1 MYDQDTT
8 IAAISTPVGR
18 GGIGIIRISGPRA
31 VAIARPLFPSV
42 SSWERLPSHRLTL
55 ANIIDPIRG
64 SVVDQT
70 LLAYMKGPQTY
81 TREDVIEINC
91 HSGPL
96 VLKKILAL
104 VLGQGARLAEPGEFT
119 LRAFLNG
126 RIDLTQAE
134 GIIELIQAQT
144 DQALEQANKLLQ
156 GDLQKL
162 LQNLQEELLSL
173 SAQLEA
179 AIDFPDEE
187 LEILD
192 RQEWNR
198 LLQDRVLG
206 PLSQLIQDYE
216 EGRPFLEGISLV
228 IVGKPNVGKSS
239 LLNQLL
245 KEDRAIVTSIPGT
258 TRDTIEET
266 LLLKG
271 LPFRVIDTAGIRRA
285 RDEVEEVGI
294 RRTRGKVQEAQIVL
308 FLIDTSRALEEE
320 DGAIFR
326 EIEDKLLLIVLNK
339 MDLPS
344 VVSLEAVQKQFPGRD
359 MLPISARY
367 GQGIETLKEK
377 LQELFLQTHA
387 PEALPDLIPTLRQKQ
402 ILEQMVLSLTRAYQL
417 SEQNLSPEFIA
428 LDLQKALEELG
439 SLIGTTTTEDV
450 LDRVF
455 SRFCVG
461 K

>member
-1 MYDQDTT
+1 MFDQDT
-8 IAAISTPVGR
+8 IAAISTPVGF

-31 VAIARPLFPSV
+31 VAVAQPLFPSV
-42 SSWERLPSHRLTL
+42 SSWERLPSHHLTL
-55 ANIIDPIRG
+55 ANIIDPVRG
-64 SVVDQT
+64 SVLDQT

-91 HSGPL
+91 HGGPL
-96 VLKKILAL
+96 VLKKALEL
-104 VLGQGARLAEPGEFT
+104 VLRQGARLALPGEFT

-134 GIIELIQAQT
+134 GIIELIQSQT

-162 LQNLQEELLSL
+162 LKGLQEELLSL

-179 AIDFPDEE
+179 AIDFPEEE

-192 RQEWNR
+192 RQEWNQ
-198 LLQDRVLG
+198 LLQARVLD
-206 PLSQLIQDYE
+206 PLSRLIQAYE
-216 EGRPFLEGISLV
+216 DGRPFREGISLV

-271 LPFRVIDTAGIRRA
+271 LPFRLIDTAGIRRA
-285 RDEVEEVGI
+285 RDEVEEFGI
-294 RRTRGKVQEAQIVL
+294 QRTREKVQESQIVL
-308 FLIDTSRALEEE
+308 YLIDTSIPLAEE
-320 DGAIFR
+320 DRAIFL
-326 EIEDKLLLIVLNK
+326 EIENKPLVIILNK
-339 MDLPS
+339 MDLPA
-344 VVSLEAVQKQFPGRD
+344 VVSLAEVQKQFPGRD
-359 MLPISARY
+359 MLPISACY

-377 LQELFLQTHA
+377 LQELFNHTYV
-387 PEALPDLIPTLRQKQ
+387 PESLPDLIPTLRQKQ
-402 ILEQMVLSLTRAYQL
+402 IFEQMVLSLTRAYQL
-417 SEQNLSPEFIA
+417 SENKISPEFII

>member
-1 MYDQDTT
+1 MYDQDT
-8 IAAISTPVGR
+8 IAAISTPVGL
-18 GGIGIIRISGPRA
+18 GGIGIIRISGPQA
-31 VAIARPLFPSV
+31 VAIVQPLFPSI
-42 SSWERLPSHRLTL
+42 SFWERLPSHHLTL
-55 ANIIDPIRG
+55 ANIIDPAKG
-64 SVVDQT
+64 SVLDQT
-70 LLAYMKGPQTY
+70 LLTYLKGPQTY

-96 VLKKILAL
+96 VLKRVLEL

-162 LQNLQEELLSL
+162 LKGLQEELLSL

-192 RQEWNR
+192 RQEWNQI
-198 LLQDRVLG
+198 LQNRVLD
-206 PLSQLIQDYE
+206 PLSRLIQAYE
-216 EGRPFLEGISLV
+216 EGRPFWEGISLV

-266 LLLKG
+266 LLLRG
-271 LPFRVIDTAGIRRA
+271 LPFRLIDTAGIRRA
-285 RDEVEEVGI
+285 RDEVEEAGI
-294 RRTRGKVQEAQIVL
+294 QRTRGKVQEAQIVL
-308 FLIDTSRALEEE
+308 FLIDTSIALKEE
-320 DGAIFR
+320 DRAIYQ
-326 EIEDKLLLIVLNK
+326 EIGDKPLLIVLNK
-339 MDLPS
+339 MDLPA
-344 VVSLEAVQKQFPGRD
+344 VVSIEAVQKQFPGRD
-359 MLPISARY
+359 MLSISARY

-377 LQELFLQTHA
+377 LQELFLQIHV

-417 SEQNLSPEFIA
+417 SEQNQSPEFIA

>member
-1 MYDQDTT
+1 MYDQDT

-31 VAIARPLFPSV
+31 AAIAQPLFPSV

-55 ANIIDPIRG
+55 ANLIDPVRG

-70 LLAYMKGPQTY
+70 LLAYMRGPQTY

-156 GDLQKL
+156 GDLRKL

-192 RQEWNR
+192 RKDWNR

-206 PLSQLIQDYE
+206 PLSQLIRAYE
-216 EGRPFLEGISLV
+216 EGRPFLEGSSLV
-228 IVGKPNVGKSS
+228 IAGKPNVGKSS

-294 RRTRGKVQEAQIVL
+294 RRSRGKVQEAQIVL

-326 EIEDKLLLIVLNK
+326 EIGDKPLLIVLNK

-344 VVSLEAVQKQFPGRD
+344 VVSLEVVQKQFPGRD

-367 GQGIETLKEK
+367 GQGIEILKEK
-377 LQELFLQTHA
+377 LLELFLQTHV

-439 SLIGTTTTEDV
+439 SLIGTTTSEDV
-450 LDRVF
+450 LDLVF

>member
-1 MYDQDTT
+1 MPDQDT
-8 IAAISTPVGR
+8 IAAISTPIGI

-31 VAIARPLFPSV
+31 VAIVQPLFPSV
-42 SSWERLPSHRLTL
+42 ASWGALPSHHLTL
-55 ANIIDPIRG
+55 ENIIDPIKG

-70 LLAYMKGPQTY
+70 LVTYMKAPQTY

-96 VLKKILAL
+96 VLQKVLEL
-104 VLGQGARLAEPGEFT
+104 VLRQGARLAEPGEFT

-144 DQALEQANKLLQ
+144 DQALEKANKLLQ

-162 LQNLQEELLSL
+162 LLGIQEELLSL

-192 RQEWNR
+192 RQGWNR
-198 LLQDRVLG
+198 ILEERVLF
-206 PLSQLIQDYE
+206 PLTQLIQASE
-216 EGRPFLEGISLV
+216 EGRPFWEGLSLV

-239 LLNQLL
+239 LLNKLL
-245 KEDRAIVTSIPGT
+245 KEERAIVTATPGT

-266 LLLKG
+266 ILLKG
-271 LPFRVIDTAGIRRA
+271 LPFRLVDTAGIRWA
-285 RDEVEEVGI
+285 RDEVEEAGI
-294 RRTRGKVQEAQIVL
+294 QRTRGKVQQAQIVL
-308 FLIDTSRALEEE
+308 FLIDTSSTLEEE
-320 DGAIFR
+320 DRSIFQ
-326 EIEDKLLLIVLNK
+326 EIKDKPLLIVPNK

-344 VVSLEAVQKQFPGRD
+344 VVSMEEVEKKFPGWVK
-359 MLPISARY
+359 LPISARY
-367 GQGIETLKEK
+367 GQGIETLKER
-377 LQELFLQTHA
+377 LYDLFLKIHA
-387 PEALPDLIPTLRQKQ
+387 PETLPDLIPTLRQKQ
-402 ILEQMVLSLTRAYQL
+402 IFEQMVLSLTRAYQL

-428 LDLQKALEELG
+428 LDLQKGLEEIG

-450 LDRVF
+450 LERVF